1 METSL
6 FIPSNSY
13 IQLTYSSTIDA
24 SDLSQTSVSSA
35 SLGGFKVT
43 GVQYSITD
51 NLVTITEL
59 YQSQHDSGAMAVSL
73 GQFTNPPT
81 VQPTIYYLSI
91 YSSTGYLILSS

>member
-1 METSL
+1 MDTNL
-6 FIPSNSY
+6 FIPPDSY
-13 IQLTYSSTIDA
+13 IELTYSSTIDA
-24 SDLSQTSVSSA
+24 SDLSQTAVSSA

-51 NLVTITEL
+51 NLLTITEL
-59 YQSQHDSGAMAVSL
+59 YATQFDSGTMIVSL